1 MEVWG
6 VVFNHAEVT
15 RFSQLNKIMFC
26 SKILFNME
34 TVKRKILVV
43 DDNAEFVGLVRRLL
57 ENKGFQ
63 VSVALDGK
71 AAVEKALSDDPE
83 MVLLDLNLPDLPG
96 EEILKRIK
104 EISKDI
110 AIIIITGFGGEQ
122 VAVDLMRKGAID
134 FLSKPID
141 SEVLYSAIKNAL
153 KIRDAQIEDRHF
165 ERYPT
170 LERFFPFLA
179 HEIRNPL
186 HAISGALAIIRRR
199 SDLKDEILDQ
209 SIKIINEEVQHLN
222 EFVQEC
228 LNFVRPPNRGHF
240 IEVEMNEVLSVV
252 MNIVS
257 HMYESDSKKIKVIK
271 QLDPHLPKIVANYE
285 EIKQALLNVAKN
297 AFEAMPEGGEFTIQ
311 TCCKAESETH
321 IEVIFSD
328 NGIGI
333 KPEDLKSLFKPFF
346 TTKLRGTGLGLAISR
361 RIIVE
366 RHNGK
371 IQIESEEAK
380 GTTIKIELPIGP
392 RLGDK

>member
-1 MEVWG
+1 
-6 VVFNHAEVT
+6 
-15 RFSQLNKIMFC
+15 MFC
-26 SKILFNME
+26 SKILLNME
-34 TVKRKILVV
+34 TAKRKILVV
-43 DDNAEFVGLVRRLL
+43 DDNADFVGLVRRLL
-57 ENKGFQ
+57 ENKDFQ

-71 AAVEKALSDDPE
+71 TAFEKVLSDDPE
-83 MVLLDLNLPDLPG
+83 MVLLDLKLPDLPG

-104 EISKDI
+104 EINKDI
-110 AIIIITGFGGEQ
+110 AIVIVTGFGGEQ
-122 VAVDLMRKGAID
+122 VAVDLMRKGATD

-141 SEVLYSAIKNAL
+141 REVLYSAINNAL
-153 KIRDAQIEDRHF
+153 KIRDAQIADRNF

-199 SDLKDEILDQ
+199 TDLKDEILDQ
-209 SIKIINEEVQHLN
+209 SIKIIDEEVQHLN

-228 LNFVRPPNRGHF
+228 LNFVRPPNRVHF
-240 IEVEMNEVLSVV
+240 IEIEMNDVLSVV
-252 MNIVS
+252 MNIIS
-257 HMYESDSKKIKVIK
+257 HIFESNANKIKVIRE
-271 QLDPHLPKIVANYE
+271 LDPALPKIVANYE
-285 EIKQALLNVAKN
+285 EIKQAFLNIAKN
-297 AFEAMPEGGEFTIQ
+297 AFEAMPAGGALTIK
-311 TCCKAESETH
+311 TCCKKKSPTH

-328 NGIGI
+328 NGGGI

-380 GTTIKIELPIGP
+380 GTTVKIELPIGL
-392 RLGDK
+392 R